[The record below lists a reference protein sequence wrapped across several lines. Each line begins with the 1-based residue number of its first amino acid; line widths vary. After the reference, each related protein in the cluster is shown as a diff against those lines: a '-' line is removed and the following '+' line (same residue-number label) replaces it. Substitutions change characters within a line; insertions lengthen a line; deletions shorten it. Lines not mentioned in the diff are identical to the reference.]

1 MKVQNDIYWAWYAQD
16 SFSQEG
22 TFKPSKKKWNVKIK
36 LFDICQEKY
45 FWLFIFLLFFCVKI
59 RNFFCVFRLWSYWCP
74 YILYRPIGHVSQRTI
89 YPNIV
94 LMPMMIDFA
103 PASLV
108 QKWNIHKLYSMQSL
122 QKIKR
127 LVFVVFDILYL
138 CVWWPGNAFFKL

>member
-1 MKVQNDIYWAWYAQD
+1 MHRTAFPRRELSSRVRRSKMSRSNFLTYARKY
-16 SFSQEG
+16 
-22 TFKPSKKKWNVKIK
+22 TFDYVYS
-36 LFDICQEKY
+36 CY
-45 FWLFIFLLFFCVKI
+45 FFCVKI
-59 RNFFCVFRLWSYWCP
+59 HIYFCVFRLWSYWCP